1 MRKYLILFL
10 VVFTTLPIVAQN
22 VSNVRVS
29 QNGKDIVITYELDK
43 EADVSL
49 SYIAKG
55 MSTPKKLYSVYGD
68 VGVNISSGSKVI
80 VWKVLEECERFIHT
94 DVEFFVT
101 AKKSTK
107 QESRDLK
114 NSKIYPWGGMDIFG
128 GYVNAD
134 ECSYWGLGMTAYF
147 SWNYYKPHRWG
158 MVADIYTHGAF
169 ESFAFN
175 IGAFCM
181 LTPKVCIF
189 AAPGVG
195 WNYKSGKYELI
206 TYFPTPQWKEI
217 EPGGFKTCFSFHVGA
232 GISFDWF
239 ITTLHLSYP
248 YFAGVGVGFTI

>member
-158 MVADIYTHGAF
+158 MVCLILKKVDTLLTLNVSIFYEKEEQIYRSRARANCKRV
-169 ESFAFN
+169 SN
-175 IGAFCM
+175 R
-181 LTPKVCIF
+181 
-189 AAPGVG
+189 
-195 WNYKSGKYELI
+195 
-206 TYFPTPQWKEI
+206 
-217 EPGGFKTCFSFHVGA
+217 
-232 GISFDWF
+232 
-239 ITTLHLSYP
+239 
-248 YFAGVGVGFTI
+248 

>member
-10 VVFTTLPIVAQN
+10 VVVATLPIVAQN

-29 QNGKDIVITYELDK
+29 QNGKNIVITYELDK

-94 DVEFFVT
+94 DVVFFVT

-128 GYVNAD
+128 GGIGG
-134 ECSYWGLGMTAYF
+134 GLTGYI
-147 SWNYYKPHRWG
+147 PLGGHRLGLVLDVYGGVTWK
-158 MVADIYTHGAF
+158 F
-169 ESFAFN
+169 EESFAFN
-175 IGAFCM
+175 VGLSVM
-181 LTPKVCIF
+181 LNKRVC
-189 AAPGVG
+189 AYVAPGVG
-195 WNYKSGKYELI
+195 WIYDSGEYQMIFNPLTGGI
-206 TYFPTPQWKEI
+206 SWKEI
-217 EPGGFKTCFSFHVGA
+217 EPSGWKTCFSIHT
-232 GISFDWF
+232 GIGVAFDWF
-239 ITTLHLSYP
+239 ILTAHLAYP
-248 YFAGVGVGFTI
+248 SFAGLGVGFTI